1 MPNTIY
7 RGRQE
12 TPYREVGQM
21 AKRKREEE
29 LEESNL
35 DSIGDSGL
43 EWAVAVL
50 VVILAV
56 GFFTM

>member
-1 MPNTIY
+1 
-7 RGRQE
+7 
-12 TPYREVGQM
+12 M

-35 DSIGDSGL
+35 DSISDSGL

>member
-12 TPYREVGQM
+12 TPYKEVEQM

-35 DSIGDSGL
+35 DSISDSGL

>member
-1 MPNTIY
+1 
-7 RGRQE
+7 
-12 TPYREVGQM
+12 M